1 MEQRLSLLT
10 IGVKNLQDIKEFY
23 TQKFGWTP
31 VAENKDI
38 VFFKLNGF
46 LLSFF
51 PNQNLVQEAGIENT
65 SSKFKG
71 FTLAYNLSTKE
82 EVDLLFK
89 NFHDSGVKI
98 LRNPE
103 ETFFGAY
110 FGTIED
116 IEGNVWEIA
125 CNPYVELDKLG
136 NVVGHKDI
144 SFVHT
149 SQS

>member
-1 MEQRLSLLT
+1 MKQRLSLIT
-10 IGVKNLQDIKEFY
+10 IGAKNLENIREFY
-23 TQKFGWTP
+23 TKKFGWKP

-38 VFFKLNGF
+38 VFFQLNGF

-51 PNQNLVQEAGIENT
+51 PNLDLIKEAEIEN
-65 SSKFKG
+65 SQSKFKG
-71 FTLAYNLSTKE
+71 FTLAYNVNTKE
-82 EVDLLFK
+82 EVDILFQ
-89 NFHDSGVKI
+89 NFREKQVRI

-125 CNPYVELDKLG
+125 CNPYIDLDELG
-136 NVVGHKDI
+136 NVIGHKDI
-144 SFVHT
+144 QHL
-149 SQS
+149 